1 MGGKELE
8 HSDKIVCIIEARMSS
23 SRLPGKVM
31 EKIGNRNSLEHIVH
45 RIRNVEAIDNI
56 CIATSTNTEDDKI
69 EKLSRIMGVDCYRG
83 SEEDVLE
90 RVLEC
95 ALFFGATVI
104 VEITG
109 DCPFV
114 DADLTEQYL
123 QIFLQNDLDYLSN
136 NIFPSYPDG
145 FDIQIFRTEAL
156 KLSNVHALSQAER
169 EHVTMHIKNN
179 PDLFKVVNIVAPK
192 KYRFPNLSVTLDTR
206 EDLEVLRILESK
218 LDDKELNSYQ
228 GITSFLISNPSI
240 SSINQHIVRKGY
252 ATE

>member
-1 MGGKELE
+1 MDGKELE
-8 HSDKIVCIIEARMSS
+8 ISDKIVCIIEARMTS

-56 CIATSTNTEDDKI
+56 CIATSTNKGDDRI
-69 EKLSRIMGVDCYRG
+69 EELSRNMGVDCYRG

-95 ALFFGATVI
+95 AIFLGATVI

-114 DADLTEQYL
+114 DAELTEQFL

-136 NIFPSYPDG
+136 NISPSYPDG
-145 FDIQIFRTEAL
+145 FDIQIFSTEAL
-156 KLSNVHALSQAER
+156 KLSSAQALSRAER

-179 PDLFKVVNIVAPK
+179 PDLFKIINIVAPK
-192 KYRFPNLSVTLDTR
+192 QYRFPDLSVTLDTS
-206 EDLEVLRILESK
+206 EDLEVLRILESQ
-218 LDDKELNSYQ
+218 LGEKELNSYQ
-228 GITSFLISNPSI
+228 DITSFLISNPSV
-240 SSINQHIVRKGY
+240 SSINQQIVRKGY
-252 ATE
+252 STE